1 MQIINPKT
9 GQALSY
15 NYDKDKHY
23 YPDVGDTIK
32 IDENFYIITG
42 TQEHPTDKIID
53 FQYVHRNAEV
63 YQGVKVVFPSNPYKS
78 YDYFIQGWLAS
89 KLKVGD
95 TIKVKTPY
103 GINEVQIVD
112 FFDLYEDGI
121 QNAKKE
127 LLIVDHRF
135 ITPQNINKKEDKPM
149 NINTN
154 KLFKNLEFGK
164 VRSDAIKFSING
176 LAFKQEDGSYATY
189 DVDKHEF
196 TDVSAFVFDTDFIFA
211 MPVAANTLKKGDIVR
226 HMNKY
231 VVVLGFYEEDNTIK
245 VADPFAGE
253 EKVLIP
259 TKNMFGFNY
268 YTKVMNIFEG
278 FNAKPDA
285 DNPFGNLMPLMLADD
300 DFDATTM
307 LAIAMTQNGT
317 STDIMSNPLMMMALL
332 KNNK

>member
-1 MQIINPKT
+1 MQIIDPKT
-9 GQALSY
+9 GQILSY
-15 NYDKDKHY
+15 NYDEDKHY
-23 YPDVGDTIK
+23 PPDIGDTIK
-32 IDENFYIITG
+32 IDKNFYIVTG
-42 TQEHPTDKIID
+42 TLEYLGDKTVD
-53 FQYVHRNAEV
+53 FQYVSRKDDI
-63 YQGVKVVFPSNPYKS
+63 YQGVKVVFPSNSYKS
-78 YDYFIQGWLAS
+78 YDYFIQGWLAY

-95 TIKVKTPY
+95 RIKVKTPY
-103 GINEVQIVD
+103 GINEVQIVN

-121 QNAKKE
+121 QNAKKA

-135 ITPQNINKKEDKPM
+135 TAPQNINKKENKTM

-268 YTKVMNIFEG
+268 YTKVINIFEG

-285 DNPFGNLMPLMLADD
+285 DNPFGNLMPLMFADS

>member
-1 MQIINPKT
+1 MQIINPKN
-9 GQALSY
+9 GQTLSY
-15 NYDKDKHY
+15 SHY
-23 YPDVGDTIK
+23 RDFPIDVGNTIK
-32 IDENFYIITG
+32 INGVFYIVVGI
-42 TQEHPTDKIID
+42 QEHSIDEIID
-53 FQYVHRNAEV
+53 FQYVLKRDEV
-63 YQGVKVVFPSNPYKS
+63 YKGIKITFPSNPSKS
-78 YDYFIQGWLAS
+78 YDYFIQGWLADQ
-89 KLKVGD
+89 LKEGD
-95 TIKVKTPY
+95 KIKIKTPY
-103 GINEVQIVD
+103 GISEVQVVT
-112 FFDLYEDGI
+112 FFDLYRDGI

-127 LLIVDHRF
+127 LQIVDSET
-135 ITPQNINKKEDKPM
+135 IVPNNNYKKENKTM

-268 YTKVMNIFEG
+268 YTKIMNIFEG

-285 DNPFGNLMPLMLADD
+285 DNPFGNLMPLMFADGS
-300 DFDATTM
+300 FDSTTM
-307 LAIAMTQNGT
+307 LAMAMMQNGT
-317 STDIMSNPLMMMALL
+317 STDMMSNPLMMMALL
-332 KNNK
+332 KNDR

>member
-1 MQIINPKT
+1 MQIINPYT
-9 GQALSY
+9 GQTLSY
-15 NYDKDKHY
+15 NYDKERY
-23 YPDVGDTIK
+23 FSPDIGDTIK
-32 IDENFYIITG
+32 INNEFYIVTG
-42 TQEHPTDKIID
+42 TQEYLRDEIID
-53 FQYVHRNAEV
+53 FQQVIKHDEMFK
-63 YQGVKVVFPSNPYKS
+63 GIKVVFPSNPSKS
-78 YDYFIQGWLAS
+78 YDYFIQGWLVDR
-89 KLKVGD
+89 LRVGD
-95 TIKVKTPY
+95 KIKVKTPY
-103 GINEVQIVD
+103 GISEVQVVAL
-112 FFDLYEDGI
+112 FDLFEDGI

-127 LLIVDHRF
+127 LSIVDLKV
-135 ITPQNINKKEDKPM
+135 IAPKSTKQKENKIM

-268 YTKVMNIFEG
+268 YTKIMNIFEG

-285 DNPFGNLMPLMLADD
+285 DNPFGNLMPLMFADG
-300 DFDATTM
+300 DFDTTAM
-307 LAIAMTQNGT
+307 LAMAMMQNGT
-317 STDIMSNPLMMMALL
+317 STDIFNNPFMRMAIL
-332 KNNK
+332 KNDR

>member
-1 MQIINPKT
+1 MQIINPRSGIT
-9 GQALSY
+9 MTC
-15 NYDKDKHY
+15 NYDKDKHFS
-23 YPDVGDTIK
+23 PDIGDTIK
-32 IDENFYIITG
+32 INDVLYIVIG
-42 TQEHPTDKIID
+42 EREYFSDKILD
-53 FQYVHRNAEV
+53 FQYVFNNEA
-63 YQGVKVVFPSNPYKS
+63 YQGIKITFPSNPSKS
-78 YDYFIQGWLAS
+78 YDYFIQEFIADQ
-89 KLKVGD
+89 LKIGD
-95 TIKVKTPY
+95 KIKVKTPY
-103 GINEVQIVD
+103 GISEVQVMA
-112 FFDLYEDGI
+112 FFDLLEDGI

-127 LLIVDHRF
+127 LLIVDSK
-135 ITPQNINKKEDKPM
+135 IIANCTNQNKKENKTM
-149 NINTN
+149 NINAN

-189 DVDKHEF
+189 DVNKHEF

-268 YTKVMNIFEG
+268 YTKIMNIFEG

-285 DNPFGNLMPLMLADD
+285 NNPFGNLMPLMFADGS
-300 DFDATTM
+300 FDATTM
-307 LAIAMTQNGT
+307 LAMAMMQNGT
-317 STDIMSNPLMMMALL
+317 STDMMSNPLMMMALL
-332 KNNK
+332 KNDK

>member
-1 MQIINPKT
+1 MQIINPRT
-9 GQALSY
+9 GQTLSY
-15 NYDKDKHY
+15 NYDKELHFS
-23 YPDVGDTIK
+23 PDIGDTIT
-32 IDENFYIITG
+32 IDDVLYIVIG
-42 TQEHPTDKIID
+42 KQEHSIDKTID
-53 FQYVHRNAEV
+53 FKYVFNSEAYE
-63 YQGVKVVFPSNPYKS
+63 GIKVTFPSNPSKS
-78 YDYFIQGWLAS
+78 YDYFIQEFMADQ
-89 KLKVGD
+89 LKVGD
-95 TIKVKTPY
+95 KIKVKTPY
-103 GINEVQIVD
+103 GISEVQVMA
-112 FFDLYEDGI
+112 FFELYEEI

-127 LLIVDHRF
+127 LLIVDSK
-135 ITPQNINKKEDKPM
+135 ITTRYINKKENKTM

-268 YTKVMNIFEG
+268 YTKIMNIFEG

-285 DNPFGNLMPLMLADD
+285 DNPFGNLMPLMFADGS
-300 DFDATTM
+300 FDATTM
-307 LAIAMTQNGT
+307 LAMTMMQNGT
-317 STDIMSNPLMMMALL
+317 STDMMSNPLMMMALL
-332 KNNK
+332 KNNN

>member
-1 MQIINPKT
+1 MQIINPRS
-9 GQALSY
+9 GQTLSY
-15 NYDKDKHY
+15 NYDKEKHFSV
-23 YPDVGDTIK
+23 DIGDTIK
-32 IDENFYIITG
+32 INDVLYIVVG
-42 TQEHPTDKIID
+42 TQEHSIDRIID
-53 FQYVHRNAEV
+53 FKYVVNNKAYE
-63 YQGVKVVFPSNPYKS
+63 GIKVTFPTNPSKP
-78 YDYFIQGWLAS
+78 YDYFIQGFIANQ
-89 KLKVGD
+89 LKIGD
-95 TIKVKTPY
+95 KIKIKTPY
-103 GINEVQIVD
+103 GISEVQVMD
-112 FFDLYEDGI
+112 FFDLEDGI

-127 LLIVDHRF
+127 LSIVDSK
-135 ITPQNINKKEDKPM
+135 ITIPNDTNKKENKTMD
-149 NINTN
+149 INTN

-196 TDVSAFVFDTDFIFA
+196 TDVSVFVFDTDFIFA
-211 MPVAANTLKKGDIVR
+211 IPVAANTLKKGDIVR

-268 YTKVMNIFEG
+268 YTKIMNIFEG

-285 DNPFGNLMPLMLADD
+285 DNPFGNLMPLMFADGS
-300 DFDATTM
+300 FDSTTM
-307 LAIAMTQNGT
+307 LAMTMMQNGT
-317 STDIMSNPLMMMALL
+317 STDMMSNPLMMMALL
-332 KNNK
+332 KNDR

>member
-1 MQIINPKT
+1 MQIIDPKT
-9 GQALSY
+9 GQTFSY
-15 NYDKDKHY
+15 NYNTDVPY
-23 YPDVGDTIK
+23 SPDIGDTIK
-32 IDENFYIITG
+32 IDKNFYIVIG
-42 TQEHPTDKIID
+42 TQECLKDKIIE
-53 FQYVHRNAEV
+53 FQYVSTFDDI
-63 YQGVKVVFPSNPYKS
+63 YLGVKIVFPSNPYKS
-78 YDYFIQGWLAS
+78 YDYFIQGWLLH
-89 KLKVGD
+89 KFKVGD
-95 TIKVKTPY
+95 KIKIKTPY
-103 GINEVQIVD
+103 GIKEVQITA
-112 FFDLYEDGI
+112 FFDLYKNGI

-127 LLIVDHRF
+127 LSIVDSNSAKPEN
-135 ITPQNINKKEDKPM
+135 TNKKENKSM

-268 YTKVMNIFEG
+268 YTKVMNIFED

-285 DNPFGNLMPLMLADD
+285 DNPFGNLMPLMFADS

-317 STDIMSNPLMMMALL
+317 STDMMSNPLMIMALL